1 MSELPMYSFTSHI
14 AGKNA
19 KVDVYQDHIE
29 WTGGGGLSGGKLT
42 AGVMT
47 GGLSLLA
54 TGFKSKRKSTD
65 MIPIRAITGITT
77 KRELT
82 KTIVQIS
89 ASGNLIDFR
98 ATHSDAEQFKSV
110 VQRLLAAK

>member
-1 MSELPMYSFTSHI
+1 MYSFTSHI

-19 KVDVYQDHIE
+19 KVNVFQDHIE
-29 WTGGGGLSGGKLT
+29 WASGANVSGGKLA

-54 TGFKSKRKSTD
+54 TGFKSKKGTTD

-82 KTIVQIS
+82 KTIVQIT
-89 ASGNLIDFR
+89 ASGNVIDFR
-98 ATHSDAEQFKSV
+98 ATHADAAEFKAV
-110 VQRLLAAK
+110 VQRLMAR